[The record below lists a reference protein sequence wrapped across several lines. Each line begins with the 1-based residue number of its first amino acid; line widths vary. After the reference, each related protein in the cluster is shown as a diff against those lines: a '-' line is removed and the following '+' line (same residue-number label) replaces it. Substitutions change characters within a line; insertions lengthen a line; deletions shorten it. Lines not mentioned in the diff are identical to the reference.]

1 MGISRAAPVIV
12 GYDGSPDA
20 KRALAWAVD
29 FARDNGSPV
38 RVVTATGDVRI
49 RQVTEL
55 DQEWERSHLAGLSED
70 AQAAVGATGLE
81 RIDLDIVKAAPV
93 PSLIVDADH
102 SSLIVVG
109 SQGHGRVASVFV
121 GSVSQHVARHAPCP
135 VVVVREQAD
144 PDATR
149 VVVGV
154 DASAGG
160 EPALE
165 FAFDYA
171 AMKHLPVTAIHVHE
185 SLASG
190 PAYASRYLADRS
202 GRELSKAEPVIREAV
217 GRYVDKFPEIEVQH
231 EIVAGMVGRVLS
243 DASEHAALVVVG
255 SRGRGAF
262 ESMLLGSVGQSV
274 LAHARCPV
282 VIAR

>member
-1 MGISRAAPVIV
+1 MTRAAPVIV

-29 FARDNGSPV
+29 LARDNDSPV

-55 DQEWERSHLAGLSED
+55 DQEWERSHVSGLTDD
-70 AQAAVGATGLE
+70 AKKAVEATGLDNIE
-81 RIDLDIVKAAPV
+81 LDVVKAAPV
-93 PSLIVDADH
+93 PALIVDADH
-102 SSLIVVG
+102 ASLIVVG
-109 SQGHGRVASVFV
+109 SQGHGRVASMFV

-144 PDATR
+144 PDTSR

-154 DASAGG
+154 DASSGG

-165 FAFDYA
+165 LAFDYA
-171 AMKHLPVTAIHVHE
+171 ALKHLPVTAIHVLE
-185 SLASG
+185 SMAPG
-190 PAYASRYLADRS
+190 PPYASRYVGDRY
-202 GRELSKAEPVIREAV
+202 GHELSKAEPVIRESV
-217 GRYVDKFPEIEVQH
+217 GRYVDKFPELEVQH
-231 EIVAGMVGRVLS
+231 EIVAGSVGRVLS
-243 DASEHAALVVVG
+243 DASEHAALLVVG

-274 LAHARCPV
+274 LHHARCPV